1 MMLEEKSQEYS
12 PYVNVSEAGVS
23 AVMGILRTVFNIARL
38 TIQETQRRRLLR
50 MGSLMAVL
58 FLLVFGVGFHLIY
71 LDLISQS
78 MLPSELSYPFLFL
91 TLAGLYSTNFLVIM
105 VSILIS
111 VASISGEV
119 ESHTIDSLIT
129 KPIRRWEIV
138 LGKWLGFAAIILVY
152 VLLLPGGILLI
163 VYLRA
168 GLTLNNVPVG
178 LALIYLEGLV
188 GLSISLLGGT
198 RLSTLANGALAFM
211 LYGIAFVGGWVET
224 IGALLRNETAVD
236 LGIVAS
242 LVMPSEILWKKAS
255 AVFEPRL
262 VTGFEFAGPFSVSSQ
277 PSTEMIIYA
286 ILYAVVLLLLA
297 LWSFSRR
304 DL

>member
-1 MMLEEKSQEYS
+1 
-12 PYVNVSEAGVS
+12 
-23 AVMGILRTVFNIARL
+23 
-38 TIQETQRRRLLR
+38 
-50 MGSLMAVL
+50 
-58 FLLVFGVGFHLIY
+58 
-71 LDLISQS
+71 
-78 MLPSELSYPFLFL
+78 
-91 TLAGLYSTNFLVIM
+91 M
-105 VSILIS
+105 VSILVS
-111 VASISGEV
+111 VAAISGEI
-119 ESHTIDSLIT
+119 ESHTIESLIT
-129 KPIRRWEIV
+129 KPVRRWEII
-138 LGKWLGFAAIILVY
+138 LGKWVGYAAIILVY

-168 GLTLNNVPVG
+168 GLTLENVPAG

-224 IGALLRNETAVD
+224 IGAVLRNETAVD
-236 LGIVAS
+236 LGIIAS

-262 VTGFEFAGPFSVSSQ
+262 VTGFEFAGPFAVSSQ
-277 PSTEMIIYA
+277 PSDAMIVYAVIYM
-286 ILYAVVLLLLA
+286 VVLLLLA
-297 LWSFSRR
+297 LRSFSRR

>member
-1 MMLEEKSQEYS
+1 MTT
-12 PYVNVSEAGVS
+12 
-23 AVMGILRTVFNIARL
+23 ILTIARL
-38 TIQETQRRRLLR
+38 TIQETQRRRLLW
-50 MGSLMAVL
+50 MGSLMGLL
-58 FLLVFGVGFHLIY
+58 FLIVFGLGFHLIF
-71 LDLISQS
+71 LDFTES
-78 MLPSELSYPFLFL
+78 MLPSEMEFPFLFL
-91 TLAGLYSTNFLVIM
+91 TLAGLYTTNFLVIM
-105 VSILIS
+105 MSILIS

-119 ESHTIDSLIT
+119 ESHTIESLIT
-129 KPIRRWEIV
+129 KPVHRWQIV
-138 LGKWLGFAAIILVY
+138 LGKWLGFAVIIFVY

-168 GLTLNNVPVG
+168 GFTLNNVPAG

-188 GLSISLLGGT
+188 GLSISLAGGS
-198 RLSTLANGALAFM
+198 RLTTLANGALAFM
-211 LYGIAFVGGWVET
+211 LYGVAFVGGWVET

-255 AVFEPRL
+255 ALFEPRL

-277 PSTEMIIYA
+277 PSTTMIVYAFIYV
-286 ILYAVVLLLLA
+286 IILLLIA

>member
-1 MMLEEKSQEYS
+1 MMLEEEKQEYS
-12 PYVNVSEAGVS
+12 RYPDMSSIRVSTLS
-23 AVMGILRTVFNIARL
+23 GILKTVITIAGL
-38 TIQETQRRRLLR
+38 TIRETQRRRLLW
-50 MGSLMAVL
+50 MGALMGAL
-58 FLLVFGVGFHLIY
+58 FLVVFGVGFHLIY
-71 LDLISQS
+71 LDITET
-78 MLPSELSYPFLFL
+78 MLPSELEFPFLFL
-91 TLAGLYSTNFLVIM
+91 TLAGLYTTNFLVIM
-105 VSILIS
+105 VSILVS
-111 VASISGEV
+111 VATISGEV
-119 ESHTIDSLIT
+119 ESHTIESLIT
-129 KPIRRWEIV
+129 KPVRRWEIV
-138 LGKWLGFAAIILVY
+138 LGKWLGFAVIILVF

-163 VYLRA
+163 VNLRA
-168 GLTLNNVPVG
+168 GLTLNNVPAG

-188 GLSISLLGGT
+188 GLSISLVGGT

-211 LYGIAFVGGWVET
+211 LYGVAFVGGWVET

-262 VTGFEFAGPFSVSSQ
+262 VTGFEFAGPFAVSSQ
-277 PSTEMIIYA
+277 PSSAMIVYA
-286 ILYAVVLLLLA
+286 FFYTFGLLLIA

>member
-1 MMLEEKSQEYS
+1 MMLEEKGQKLNQ
-12 PYVNVSEAGVS
+12 YVDVPQAGTAS
-23 AVMGILRTVFNIARL
+23 LISLTKTVFTIARL
-38 TIQETQRRRLLR
+38 TIREAQRRRLLR
-50 MGSLMAVL
+50 MGFLMGAL

-71 LDLISQS
+71 LDFTES
-78 MLPSELSYPFLFL
+78 MLPSELEFPFLFL

-105 VSILIS
+105 VSILVS
-111 VASISGEV
+111 VATISGEV
-119 ESHTIDSLIT
+119 ESHTIESLIT
-129 KPIRRWEIV
+129 KPVRRFEIV

-152 VLLLPGGILLI
+152 VLMLPGGILLI

-168 GLTLNNVPVG
+168 GFTMDNVPAG
-178 LALIYLEGLV
+178 LALMYLEGLV

-211 LYGIAFVGGWVET
+211 LYGVAFVGGWVET
-224 IGALLRNETAVD
+224 IGSLLRNETAVD

-242 LVMPSEILWKKAS
+242 LVMPSEILWKKALS
-255 AVFEPRL
+255 LFEPRT
-262 VTGFEFAGPFSVSSQ
+262 VTGFEFAGPFSVGSQ
-277 PSTEMIIYA
+277 PSDAMIVYAFIYM
-286 ILYAVVLLLLA
+286 VGLLIVA

>member
-1 MMLEEKSQEYS
+1 MMLEEKSQKLN
-12 PYVNVSEAGVS
+12 PYLDVSKAAPSGLGS
-23 AVMGILRTVFNIARL
+23 MAKTVFTVARL
-38 TIQETQRRRLLR
+38 TIREAQRRRLLR
-50 MGSLMAVL
+50 MGFLMGAL
-58 FLLVFGVGFHLIY
+58 FLIVFGIGFHLIY
-71 LDLISQS
+71 MDFTES
-78 MLPSELSYPFLFL
+78 MLPSELEFPFLFL

-105 VSILIS
+105 VSILVS
-111 VASISGEV
+111 VATISGEV
-119 ESHTIDSLIT
+119 ESHTIESLIT
-129 KPIRRWEIV
+129 KPVRRWEIV

-168 GLTLNNVPVG
+168 DFTLNNVPAG

-236 LGIVAS
+236 LGILAS

-255 AVFEPRL
+255 SLFEPRL
-262 VTGFEFAGPFSVSSQ
+262 VTGFEFAGPFAVSSR
-277 PSTEMIIYA
+277 PSDAMIVYAFIYV
-286 ILYAVVLLLLA
+286 VVLLLLA
-297 LWSFSRR
+297 LWSFTRR